1 MKRLICILIIT
12 AFLFSTA
19 ALVGC
24 NVSGKPAE
32 DSFEAMDTFMS
43 FKAYG
48 ENSDSVVSQIR
59 EKILRLDS
67 LFSTTNS
74 DSDIYRINKRT
85 SDSVKVDDVTADAV
99 SKSLEICKSVDGV
112 LDISVYPIVREWGFI
127 DKDYKI
133 PDKSRI
139 DELLK
144 CVDYTKVSVSDGQIT
159 LLPDMEL
166 DLGAVAK
173 GYAADEAIE
182 ICKSNNTS
190 SALLNLGGTIAAVG
204 KKPDGSS
211 WNIGVANPK
220 NSADYFGYLSC
231 SDCVAATS
239 GGYERYYV
247 GDDGKTYIHI
257 INPKTGYPIDNEI
270 SSVTIVSK
278 NGIKSDALSTAL
290 FVMGIDKAEEY
301 WRNSGD
307 FDFIILDKNNKVHIT
322 KNIADD
328 FKLADE
334 NQDIK
339 INVVE

>member
-12 AFLFSTA
+12 ALLFSTA

-211 WNIGVANPK
+211 WKIGVANPK

-231 SDCVAATS
+231 SDCVAATWADMKDILS
-239 GGYERYYV
+239 AMTAR
-247 GDDGKTYIHI
+247 HI
-257 INPKTGYPIDNEI
+257 FILSIQKQVIRLIMKSVRLRLFPKTELKATLCQLLCLLWGLTKRRNIGETAEI
-270 SSVTIVSK
+270 
-278 NGIKSDALSTAL
+278 L
-290 FVMGIDKAEEY
+290 
-301 WRNSGD
+301 
-307 FDFIILDKNNKVHIT
+307 IL
-322 KNIADD
+322 
-328 FKLADE
+328 
-334 NQDIK
+334 
-339 INVVE
+339 

>member
-1 MKRLICILIIT
+1 MKKLICILIIT
-12 AFLFSTA
+12 ALLFCTV

-24 NVSGKPAE
+24 NMSGEPAE

-43 FKAYG
+43 LKVYG
-48 ENSDSVVSQIR
+48 ENGDSAASQIR
-59 EKILRLDS
+59 ERIMRLDS
-67 LFSTTNS
+67 LFSTTNA

-85 SDSVKVDDVTADAV
+85 SDSVKVDDLTADAV
-99 SKSLEICKSVDGV
+99 SKSLEICKSVDGA

-133 PDKSRI
+133 PDKYRI

-144 CVDYTKVSVSDGQIT
+144 CVDYTKVSVSDSQIA
-159 LLPDMEL
+159 LLSDMEL

-173 GYAADEAIE
+173 GYAADKAIE
-182 ICKSNNTS
+182 ICKNNSTS

-204 KKPDGSS
+204 KKTDGLS
-211 WNIGVANPK
+211 WKIGVANPK

-239 GGYERYYV
+239 GGYERYFV

-278 NGIKSDALSTAL
+278 SGIKSDALSTAL

-307 FDFIILDKNNKVHIT
+307 FDFIILDKDNEVHIT
-322 KNIADD
+322 KDIADD

-334 NQDIK
+334 NQNIK